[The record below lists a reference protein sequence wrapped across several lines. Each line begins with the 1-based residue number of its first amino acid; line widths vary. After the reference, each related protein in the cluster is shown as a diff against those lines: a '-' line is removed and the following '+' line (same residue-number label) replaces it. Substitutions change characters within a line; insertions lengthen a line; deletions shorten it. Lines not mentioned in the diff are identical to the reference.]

1 MPSTASAAVI
11 ASFVIV
17 QQLVSGDVG
26 ALLASGPPAWVWATL
41 LMAGFAALTVLT
53 MLLAR
58 IPTLRPP
65 PDDADEED
73 GDAEPIQD
81 DHGRAD
87 VDDAQRSLGGGGG
100 GAS

>member
-1 MPSTASAAVI
+1 MI

-17 QQLVSGDVG
+17 QQLLSGGVG
-26 ALLASGPPAWVWATL
+26 ALLPAGPPAWVWATL

-65 PDDADEED
+65 PPDEADEED
-73 GDAEPIQD
+73 GAAELIQESERPADA
-81 DHGRAD
+81 G
-87 VDDAQRSLGGGGG
+87 DA
-100 GAS
+100 

>member
-1 MPSTASAAVI
+1 MI

-17 QQLVSGDVG
+17 QQLLSADAG

-41 LMAGFAALTVLT
+41 LMAGFAALTVFT

-65 PDDADEED
+65 PRFDADEED
-73 GDAEPIQD
+73 GETELIEDSDRPT
-81 DHGRAD
+81 D
-87 VDDAQRSLGGGGG
+87 VDDA
-100 GAS
+100 